1 MLNNR
6 QRLLLAQVMYVG
18 RIEEIDKE
26 KSLGKHLEKLREL
39 VVNGKSKISGGLNK
53 QDALDTIDEILKDKE
68 LSSLKIVRGD
78 GPSQASIILRQS
90 QKDKKYEDIAVF
102 RGTGGDPKGWYDNGV
117 VLTQEM
123 SPMQKE
129 LVEGRFKEYA
139 GNNYN
144 ITNLIGHSQGGNRAQ
159 LYAVLHPEKIK
170 MCYSFDGNG
179 FSPEFV
185 KKYSKN
191 IASVKPKITNI
202 SSYDDYV
209 NGNGRQIA
217 GVNLYIK
224 SNLKPSMQHSTKA
237 LLDKSLYSN
246 YNLGEFKSEKKSK
259 VPSDLMQAMFT
270 LNNLMMARPAKER
283 EEFGKSMGTVLK
295 KMFGEG
301 GTVNGC
307 EKELKDIYNKYSKL
321 IKSDEKAHKAFITIL
336 KEGSINLAKFGIEEG
351 IKANYESQ
359 KMKTEAEVEMG
370 KSLYNGGKKLYKG
383 IKNLFSLETDL
394 KKLDVERNLVANDL
408 GEKKLVL
415 IKLYKE
421 VENCEDMKQKKE
433 LICKYNENL
442 KEYKEIEGNLKELN
456 IEIEKGICLL
466 KETEN
471 SLNKVESINH
481 LDDNLKNSNENQMKF
496 V

>member
-18 RIEEIDKE
+18 KIEKLKEE
-26 KSLGKHLEKLREL
+26 KSFGKHLENLREL
-39 VVNGKSKISGGLNK
+39 VVNGTSKISGGLNK

-78 GPSQASIILRQS
+78 GPSQASIVLRQS
-90 QKDKKYEDIAVF
+90 QKGKKDQDIAVF
-102 RGTGGDPKGWYDNGV
+102 RGTGGDSKGWYDNGV

-123 SPMQKE
+123 SPMQKD
-129 LVEGRFKEYA
+129 LVGRFNDYA
-139 GNNYN
+139 GDNYN
-144 ITNLIGHSQGGNRAQ
+144 ITYLIGHSQGGNRAQ
-159 LYAVLHPEKIK
+159 MYAALHPEKIE

-185 KKYSKN
+185 EKYSKN
-191 IASVKPKITNI
+191 IASVKSKIVNI

-209 NGNGRQIA
+209 NGNGCQIA
-217 GVNLYIK
+217 GMNLYIK
-224 SNLKPSMQHSTKA
+224 SNLKPLMQHSTKA
-237 LLDKSLYSN
+237 LLDKNLYSD
-246 YNLGEFKSEKKSK
+246 YNAGKFDIKKVANK
-259 VPSDLMQAMFT
+259 PSDLMQAIFT
-270 LNNLMMARPAKER
+270 LNNLMMDKSPKER
-283 EEFGKSMGTVLK
+283 EEFGKSMGIVLK
-295 KMFGEG
+295 KTLGEG
-301 GTVNGC
+301 KKINEC

-321 IKSDEKAHKAFITIL
+321 IKNNEKAHKAFITIL
-336 KEGSINLAKFGIEEG
+336 KEGAINLTKFGIEEG

-359 KMKTEAEVEMG
+359 KMKAEAEVEMG
-370 KSLYNGGKKLYKG
+370 KSLYNGGKKFYKG

-394 KKLDVERNLVANDL
+394 KKLDVERNLVVNDL

-466 KETEN
+466 REAEN
-471 SLNKVESINH
+471 SLNKVENINN
-481 LDDNLKNSNENQMKF
+481 LDDNLKNSNENQMRF